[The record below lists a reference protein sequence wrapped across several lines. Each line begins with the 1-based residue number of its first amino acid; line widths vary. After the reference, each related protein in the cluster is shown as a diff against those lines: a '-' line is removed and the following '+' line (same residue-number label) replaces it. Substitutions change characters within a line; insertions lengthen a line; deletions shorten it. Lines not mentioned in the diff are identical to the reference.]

1 MRAADLFLG
10 CFMFW
15 KLFWPNK
22 ESKLMG
28 IYIVLRRPARAKT
41 ALGIALRRKQRGTDA
56 HTKKSANFRL
66 TGAKMCFCSA
76 SCSRGKVCNSNY
88 FSEKTHRPREFA
100 EKHSRKRSIFTCE
113 TYLGCTRSE
122 TMQLAQSKKVINFF
136 TINQIN

>member
-41 ALGIALRRKQRGTDA
+41 ALGIALRRKQRHRRTHARAQKVGQL
-56 HTKKSANFRL
+56 SARWSKNVFL
-66 TGAKMCFCSA
+66 
-76 SCSRGKVCNSNY
+76 
-88 FSEKTHRPREFA
+88 FSERQPR
-100 EKHSRKRSIFTCE
+100 RSLQF
-113 TYLGCTRSE
+113 
-122 TMQLAQSKKVINFF
+122 
-136 TINQIN
+136 